1 MANVQRFIDRVV
13 LVTGGS
19 SGIGR
24 ATLLAFAREGAVV
37 VNADVLEEK
46 GREVVELVK
55 HEGGAGSFIR
65 TDVSRSADVA
75 SLVEQIVRRY
85 GRLDVAFNNAG
96 IEEPVPGKMADIS
109 EESWDRVHGINLKG
123 VFLCMKHEIPV
134 MLAQGR
140 GSIVNTASTCGIVA
154 EPDVAS
160 YVAAKHGVVGLTR
173 AAAVD
178 YAKDN
183 IRINAV
189 CPATTLTDQVIRVSR
204 GDPAKL
210 KLFETYQPVGRLGKP
225 EEIASAVLFL
235 ASDEASFMTGHA
247 LAVDG
252 GALAI

>member
-1 MANVQRFIDRVV
+1 MRRFAGRIV

-24 ATLLAFAREGAVV
+24 ATLLAFAKEGAVV

-46 GREVVELVK
+46 GREVIEQVK
-55 HEGGAGSFIR
+55 RQGGDGRYIR
-65 TDVSRSADVA
+65 TDVSLSHQVG
-75 SLVEQIVRRY
+75 SLMEQIAKEF

-96 IEEPVPGKMADIS
+96 VEEPFPGKMAEIS
-109 EESWDRVHGINLKG
+109 EESWDRVHGTNLKG
-123 VFLCMKHEIPV
+123 IFLCMKHEIPL
-134 MLAQGR
+134 MLKQGK

-160 YVAAKHGVVGLTR
+160 YVASKHGVVGLTR

-178 YAKDN
+178 YARSN

-189 CPATTLTDQVIRVSR
+189 CPATTLTDQVIRVTR
-204 GDPAKL
+204 GDPSEL
-210 KLFETYQPVGRLGKP
+210 KRLESYQPVGRLGKV
-225 EEIASAVLFL
+225 EEIAAAVLFL